1 MTFLYAFITV
11 LAWGTWFAP
20 SQKIQFRNLHIRTF
34 YVTSANLVLALIV
47 WLIRGG
53 PAITAATFWL
63 PFSGGLIWSVSG
75 YCAFVAIEKLGLAR
89 AVGIWTPLNII
100 VGLVWG
106 ALLFDEF
113 GALGG
118 RGRWL
123 LLISLV
129 AIIAGILLIIL
140 ARGGESKSATGKPLA
155 LGLLGALGAGILW
168 GTYFIPI
175 RISQASM
182 WVASWPMAIGMWVA
196 GLLLME
202 LAGGGAPKLACRRD
216 YLLVALSGLLWGIG
230 NYGML
235 LLTEAIG
242 TGKGFT
248 ISQLGV
254 AINAMVGIFWLKD
267 PRPGTRAAWITGA
280 GVLLAMVGGIVLGN
294 LK

>member
-113 GALGG
+113 GALSG

-196 GLLLME
+196 GLLLLA
-202 LAGGGAPKLACRRD
+202 LAGGVPKLACRRD
-216 YLLVALSGLLWGIG
+216 YLLVVLSGLLWGIG

>member
-113 GALGG
+113 GTLGG

-140 ARGGESKSATGKPLA
+140 ARGGESKSATVKPLA

-182 WVASWPMAIGMWVA
+182 WVASWPMAIGMLVA
-196 GLLLME
+196 GLLLLA
-202 LAGGGAPKLACRRD
+202 LAGGGVPKLAHRRD

>member
-20 SQKIQFRNLHIRTF
+20 SQKIQFRNPHIRTF
-34 YVTSANLVLALIV
+34 YVTSANLILALVV

-53 PAITAATFWL
+53 QAITAATFGW
-63 PFSGGLIWSVSG
+63 PFIGGLIWSVSG

-100 VGLVWG
+100 VGLIWG

-118 RGRWL
+118 RSRWL
-123 LLISLV
+123 LLTSLV

-140 ARGGESKSATGKPLA
+140 ARGGESKGAAGKSLA
-155 LGLLGALGAGILW
+155 FGLWGALGAGVLW

-175 RISQASM
+175 QISQASM

-196 GLLLME
+196 GLLLVV
-202 LAGGGAPKLACRRD
+202 LAGGAPTLAHRRD
-216 YLLVALSGLLWGIG
+216 YLLVVLSGLLWGIG